1 MSAKELYKKDKSVI
15 IETIGRKTIVLGTVY
30 FIIGIIF
37 CIAFFISLFTLEN
50 SDLSNVLGLGIN
62 SQVLVFMGY
71 VGSVL
76 VLNGTTPYGGMKN
89 VGASREQFKGCPT
102 NLDTFMTVPIRRSS
116 ILRYQLEVLLGIQLV
131 ISAIV
136 IAMAVYVVYS
146 GGLFSTVMTISIIEL
161 MLISASLF
169 LSVYAVLFR
178 SERFSKAMNVFMCSI
193 IIIISITMIAALLAC
208 IVLENNRSFEAFI
221 SAVPFGITGVVITS
235 AIAAAVPVA
244 MYVFYKKFALK
255 RASEVGWYE

>member
-15 IETIGRKTIVLGTVY
+15 IETVGRKMLVLGTVY
-30 FIIGIIF
+30 FIIGVIF
-37 CIAFFISLFTLEN
+37 SVAFFFALFASEN
-50 SDLSNVLGLGIN
+50 EGTENIVGIGTN

-71 VGSVL
+71 VSSVI
-76 VLNGTTPYGGMKN
+76 VLNGTTPYGGMTN

-116 ILRYQLEVLLGIQLV
+116 ILRYQLEVLLGIQLMV
-131 ISAIV
+131 SAIV
-136 IAMAVYVVYS
+136 IAMAIYIVYS
-146 GGLFSTVMTISIIEL
+146 GGLFSTVMIITIIEL

-193 IIIISITMIAALLAC
+193 IIIISITMIAALLAG

-221 SAVPFGITGVVITS
+221 SAAPFGITGVVITS
-235 AIAAAVPVA
+235 VIAIAVPAA

>member
-15 IETIGRKTIVLGTVY
+15 IETVGRKMLVLGTVY
-30 FIIGIIF
+30 FIIGIVF
-37 CIAFFISLFTLEN
+37 CIAFLISLFTLKN
-50 SDLSNVLGLGIN
+50 SDVSNVLGLGIN

-71 VGSVL
+71 VGSVI
-76 VLNGTTPYGGMKN
+76 VLNGTTPYGGLTN

-116 ILRYQLEVLLGIQLV
+116 ILRYQLEVLLGIQLM

-136 IAMAVYVVYS
+136 IAMAIYIVYS

-178 SERFSKAMNVFMCSI
+178 SERFSKAMNVFMCAV

-235 AIAAAVPVA
+235 VIAIAVPVT

>member
-15 IETIGRKTIVLGTVY
+15 IETIGRKTLILGAVY

-37 CIAFFISLFTLEN
+37 CIAFFFALFASEN
-50 SDLSNVLGLGIN
+50 EGTENVLGIGTNI
-62 SQVLVFMGY
+62 QVLVFMGY

-76 VLNGTTPYGGMKN
+76 VLNGTTPYGGLKN

-116 ILRYQLEVLLGIQLV
+116 ILRYQFEVLLGIQLM
-131 ISAIV
+131 ISTIV

-146 GGLFSTVMTISIIEL
+146 GGLFSTVMIITIIEL
-161 MLISASLF
+161 MFISASLF

-178 SERFSKAMNVFMCSI
+178 SERFNKAINVYMCAI
-193 IIIISITMIAALLAC
+193 MIIISITMISMFLAA

-221 SAVPFGITGVVITS
+221 SAVPFGITGAVITS
-235 AIAAAVPVA
+235 VIAIAVPAA

>member
-1 MSAKELYKKDKSVI
+1 MSAKELYKKDKAVI
-15 IETIGRKTIVLGTVY
+15 IETIGRKMLILGAVY

-37 CIAFFISLFTLEN
+37 CIAFFFVLFASEN
-50 SDLSNVLGLGIN
+50 EGTENIVGIGTN

-76 VLNGTTPYGGMKN
+76 VLNGTTPYGGLKN

-116 ILRYQLEVLLGIQLV
+116 ILRYQFEVLIGVQLM

-136 IAMAVYVVYS
+136 TAMAVYVVYS
-146 GGLFSTVMTISIIEL
+146 GGLFSTVMIISIIEL
-161 MLISASLF
+161 MLVSALMF
-169 LSVYAVLFR
+169 VSVYAVLFR
-178 SERFSKAMNVFMCSI
+178 SERLNKAMNVFICAI
-193 IIIISITMIAALLAC
+193 IIIISITMIAMFLAA
-208 IVLENNRSFEAFI
+208 IILENNRSFEAFI
-221 SAVPFGITGVVITS
+221 SAAPFGITGVVITS
-235 AIAAAVPVA
+235 VTAIAVPVA
-244 MYVFYKKFALK
+244 MYVFYKKFVLK

>member
-1 MSAKELYKKDKSVI
+1 MSAKELYKKDKAVI
-15 IETIGRKTIVLGTVY
+15 IETIGRKMIILGAVY
-30 FIIGIIF
+30 IIIGIIL
-37 CIAFFISLFTLEN
+37 CIAFFFALFASEN
-50 SDLSNVLGLGIN
+50 EGTENIVGIGVN
-62 SQVLVFMGY
+62 SQVLVFMEY
-71 VGSVL
+71 MGSVF
-76 VLNGTTPYGGMKN
+76 VLSGTTPYGGMKN

-116 ILRYQLEVLLGIQLV
+116 ILRYQLEVLMGIQLV

-146 GGLFSTVMTISIIEL
+146 GGLFSTVMTMSIIEL

-178 SERFSKAMNVFMCSI
+178 SERFNNAINVFICTI
-193 IIIISITMIAALLAC
+193 IIIISITMISMFLAA

-221 SAVPFGITGVVITS
+221 SAVPFGITGMVITS
-235 AIAAAVPVA
+235 AIATAVPVA
-244 MYVFYKKFALK
+244 MYVFYKKYALK

>member
-1 MSAKELYKKDKSVI
+1 MTAKELYKKDKAVI
-15 IETIGRKTIVLGTVY
+15 FETNGKKNLVLGAVY
-30 FIIGIIF
+30 FIIGVIF
-37 CIAFFISLFTLEN
+37 FVALFFSLFSSEN
-50 SDLSNVLGLGIN
+50 EVTENIVGIVTN
-62 SQVLVFMGY
+62 SQVLVFMVY
-71 VGSVL
+71 VGSVI

-89 VGASREQFKGCPT
+89 IGASREQFKGCPT

-146 GGLFSTVMTISIIEL
+146 GGLFSTVMTMSIIEL

-193 IIIISITMIAALLAC
+193 IIIISITMISMFLAA

-221 SAVPFGITGVVITS
+221 SAVHFGITGVVITS

>member
-1 MSAKELYKKDKSVI
+1 MTAKELYKKDKAVI
-15 IETIGRKTIVLGTVY
+15 METVGRKMLVLGTVY
-30 FIIGIIF
+30 FIIGVIF
-37 CIAFFISLFTLEN
+37 TIAFFFALFASKNEGTEN
-50 SDLSNVLGLGIN
+50 IVGIGAN

-76 VLNGTTPYGGMKN
+76 VLNGTTPYGGLKN

-116 ILRYQLEVLLGIQLV
+116 ILRYQFEVLLGIQLM

-146 GGLFSTVMTISIIEL
+146 GGLFSTVMIITIIEL
-161 MLISASLF
+161 MIISASLF

-178 SERFSKAMNVFMCSI
+178 SERFNNAMNVFMCAI
-193 IIIISITMIAALLAC
+193 IIIISITMISMFLAA
-208 IVLENNRSFEAFI
+208 IVLGNNRSFEAFI
-221 SAVPFGITGVVITS
+221 SAVPFGITGVVVTS
-235 AIAAAVPVA
+235 VIAIAVPA
-244 MYVFYKKFALK
+244 TMYVFYKKFALK